1 MLNAIVYFR
10 WDEVVLY
17 LRKSRADNPSE
28 SVEEVLA
35 KHEKMLQEKAVAMF
49 GREIPAENIY
59 REVVSGE
66 TIDDRPKMK
75 EIMSVI
81 ENPDIKAVLVVEP
94 QRLSRGDLED
104 CGKVVNAFRY
114 SGTQIITLQMTYD
127 LNNKMHRKFFEQEL
141 LRGND
146 YLEYTKEILARG
158 RVASVQKGCYISPI
172 PPFGYNKIMVDGN
185 PTLEPNEHAEVIKL
199 IFDLYVN
206 KGMSYSA
213 IGAHLDEIGV
223 KPYQR
228 SYWEHCSVRA
238 ILMNPHYIG
247 YVRYGNKKTEK
258 VYADGKIVKKSVKAT
273 EQEEVIIAKGLHDAI
288 IDVETY
294 EKAQARI
301 NNNPRSGKDK
311 TLRNP
316 LSGLLFC
323 KTCGKAL
330 RRFTFKTA
338 NDRLRCV
345 NKLCPVNSIT
355 MHLVL
360 DAVIYALQNEQ
371 LPELEAKLKNND
383 GMSANI
389 QKNQLEK
396 LNKELEDMRKQED
409 KQYYLL
415 EKEMYTEEVFKKR
428 HDELVLEMERVKA
441 KIYQLK
447 QAVPK
452 EIDYADKIVKLKD
465 AIEGLKDDTIS
476 AEAKNKLLK
485 AIIERIDYEFIEN
498 KGVGKIVFKLHIFL
512 RI

>member
-75 EIMSVI
+75 EVMSVI

-158 RVASVQKGCYISPI
+158 RIASVQKGCYISPI

-238 ILMNPHYIG
+238 ILTNPHYIG
-247 YVRYGNKKTEK
+247 YVRYGYKKTEK
-258 VYADGKIVKKSVKAT
+258 VYADGKIVKKSIRT
-273 EQEEVIIAKGLHDAI
+273 PEQEEVIFAKGLHDAI

-389 QKNQLEK
+389 QKKQLEK
-396 LNKELEDMRKQED
+396 LNKELDDMRKQED